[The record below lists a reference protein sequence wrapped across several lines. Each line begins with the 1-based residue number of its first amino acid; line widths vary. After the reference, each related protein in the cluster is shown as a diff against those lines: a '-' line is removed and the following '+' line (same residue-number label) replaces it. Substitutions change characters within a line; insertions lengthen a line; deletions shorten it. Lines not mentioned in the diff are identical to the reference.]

1 MQRQTIYYFINITSI
16 VHMAISNKNRTHT
29 LDKTQMIRRARKSNS
44 KRELVKILDE
54 FELALNLGSKLSRR
68 EVDALK
74 SELSQ
79 LMKTIE
85 R

>member
-1 MQRQTIYYFINITSI
+1 
-16 VHMAISNKNRTHT
+16 MAISNKNRTHT
-29 LDKTQMIRRARKSNS
+29 LDKTQIVRRARKSNS

-68 EVDALK
+68 EVNELK
-74 SELSQ
+74 GELTQ
-79 LMKTIE
+79 LMKNID

>member
-1 MQRQTIYYFINITSI
+1 
-16 VHMAISNKNRTHT
+16 MALSNKNRTHT
-29 LDKTQMIRRARKSNS
+29 LDKTQVIRKAKKSNS

-54 FELALNLGSKLSRR
+54 FELALNLGSKLNRR
-68 EVDALK
+68 EVTELK

-79 LMKTIE
+79 LMKNID